1 MGPKAGVPDTH
12 KLQSTVEDHTTNV
25 RNLPNIEFW
34 VLHVLFLSP
43 CLGLFSSKK
52 EVEET
57 PTTKC
62 NGWIDRNHFSDP
74 AKLIVR
80 VQAKNQHGSAI
91 STEVVYNTT
100 DISKEEISYHSNMMP
115 LLSGNF

>member
-43 CLGLFSSKK
+43 CFGLFSRKK

-57 PTTKC
+57 LTTKS

-74 AKLIVR
+74 AKLVVW
-80 VQAKNQHGSAI
+80 VQATNQHGSAI
-91 STEVVYNTT
+91 STEVVFNTT
-100 DISKEEISYHSNMMP
+100 DISKKVISYHSNMMP
-115 LLSGNF
+115 FLSGNF